1 MKKARIRGTEAGL
14 QKGLCWLKTHHLPYR
29 FTRSATTRRYWKG
42 CVSFCVEI
50 IAMGNELQIW
60 LYLKMQRLRLFP
72 LFATLFFLSCD
83 AEPGLPTSSVSDVKL
98 TSLSLSP
105 SRVDFIPADAVKDT
119 TVQVIVSI
127 LQASGSTEAFP
138 TLIVVDSK
146 SNDVVF
152 EGPMTRNLAN
162 LTATQYVHTL
172 RIETTTTTLSN
183 YSVSVLM
190 IENGQAISNKVIG
203 RIRINGF
210 STGRPVMLFEQ
221 TPANVQIPLS
231 GSQAFDLKAKVS
243 HPNGN
248 ALIQTVNVIIRGANG
263 VALSGSPFQL
273 FDNGNTADNG
283 DAAAGDSLYTRRFVI
298 SSSNNPDT
306 YTLRYYAIDQFGA
319 SSDTLTATM
328 RFVP

>member
-1 MKKARIRGTEAGL
+1 
-14 QKGLCWLKTHHLPYR
+14 
-29 FTRSATTRRYWKG
+29 
-42 CVSFCVEI
+42 
-50 IAMGNELQIW
+50 MGNELQIW

-72 LFATLFFLSCD
+72 LFATLLFLSCD
-83 AEPGLPTSSVSDVKL
+83 AEPGLPTSSVADVRL
-98 TSLSLSP
+98 TALSLSP
-105 SRVDFIPADAVKDT
+105 ARVDFIPTDAVKDT
-119 TVQVIVSI
+119 TVQINVSI
-127 LQASGSTEAFP
+127 RIASGATDIPP
-138 TLIVVDSK
+138 TLLVIDSET
-146 SNDVVF
+146 NDVVF
-152 EGPMTRNLAN
+152 EGAMTGFSN
-162 LTATQYVHTL
+162 LTTAIYSQTVP
-172 RIETTTTTLSN
+172 IPTTTTSLAD
-183 YSVSVLM
+183 YSVSVM
-190 IENGQAISNKVIG
+190 VIDREKPISNKVIG

-221 TPANVQIPLS
+221 TPPTVQIPLS

-248 ALIQTVNVIIRGANG
+248 SLIQSVNVIIRGANG

-273 FDNGNTADNG
+273 FDNGNTAVNG
-283 DAAAGDSLYTRRFVI
+283 DVAAGDSLFTRRFVI